1 MVSIRD
7 VAKVAGVSHQTVSN
21 VLNTPEIV
29 SEETRE
35 RINKAIKLLGYKPN
49 AAARRLRSG
58 HSDVI
63 ALGIA
68 PGSDRAPS
76 PISDSFLHQLAAAA
90 GKDRK
95 KVMLYAKTTQD
106 NDIALFE
113 SLQEQ
118 SDVDAII
125 LNGVEHSDKRP
136 LWLLEHAQLFALFG
150 RPWNVPQ
157 NKAAKIP
164 WVDVDSFDGIKGIT
178 RHLIEAGRT
187 HIGYVGWSV
196 HPGIASERYDGWVA
210 ALQEAKIEY
219 ASNPDELS
227 TWVETV
233 EEGLGA
239 GLDSTE
245 RLYARHPDLDAIVCP
260 SDNIAVGVLL
270 STARLTKYAVVDDS
284 PDSTIADR
292 PIIVTGFDNSRLARA
307 FAFPSVSQ
315 PLGQVADE
323 LVRMIN
329 EILQGVSVTNEPR
342 WHRLLK
348 PTVVWR
354 DSPAGVND
362 SDDEDETEAGEAEA
376 NKAEASKDS
385 DAD

>member
-29 SEETRE
+29 SEATRD

-63 ALGIA
+63 ALGIG
-68 PGSDRAPS
+68 PSSDRTPS

-95 KVMLYAKTTQD
+95 KVMLYPRTSQEQD
-106 NDIALFE
+106 IELFT

-125 LNGVEHSDKRP
+125 LNEIDPIEDKRP
-136 LWLLEHAQLFALFG
+136 CWLLDHQQVFALFG
-150 RPWNVPQ
+150 RPWTLPID
-157 NKAAKIP
+157 KAAQIP
-164 WVDVDSFDGIKGIT
+164 WVDVDGYAGIKEMT
-178 RHLIEAGRT
+178 KRLIAIGRK
-187 HIGYVGWSV
+187 HIGYIGWEAR
-196 HPGIASERYDGWVA
+196 PGTGAERYSGWRD
-210 ALQEAKIEY
+210 ALVESGFDYAKD
-219 ASNPDELS
+219 PRELN
-227 TWVETV
+227 TWVETA
-233 EEGLGA
+233 EEALGVGDDEA
-239 GLDSTE
+239 AALFE
-245 RLYARHPDLDAIVCP
+245 RHPDLDAIVCP

-270 STARLTKYAVVDDS
+270 AVSRFTKYAVVNDD
-284 PDSTIADR
+284 PNSTLADR
-292 PIIVTGFDNSRLARA
+292 PIVVTGFDNSRLARA
-307 FAFPSVSQ
+307 FAFPSASQ
-315 PLGQVADE
+315 PLEQVADE

-329 EILQGVSVTNEPR
+329 DILNGVKVTNEPR

-354 DSPAGVND
+354 DSV
-362 SDDEDETEAGEAEA
+362 
-376 NKAEASKDS
+376 AS
-385 DAD
+385 AQE